1 MILLQ
6 DINDSIEILL
16 GGVVTTNQLPFY
28 TAWVDTDTTT
38 FAPGQSNG
46 ASNST
51 SVVTV
56 LSSPAAGLIRTL
68 KYLSIY
74 NADTVVAT
82 LTVRFN
88 DNTTTRILTKVILQ
102 VGDRLEYTDTIGF
115 RVITSTGVLKTGSTT
130 VALNV
135 FLHGTTNAAD
145 SSTYYIGSI
154 SDIGVTTL
162 NSAGKRV
169 SSMVAGRLTQVGVSI
184 FIGGTNGTGE
194 FSTFEI
200 VNQTTAVSSTITNTA
215 IHSGDSITTYT
226 LATPLAVNVGDEL
239 YVKWTTPAW
248 ATNPTSVRQRFT
260 TRTEL

>member
-6 DINDSIEILL
+6 DTNDSLEILL
-16 GGVVTTNQLPFY
+16 GGNVTTNQLPFY
-28 TAWVDTDTTT
+28 TASVDTNTTT
-38 FAPGQSNG
+38 FTPNQSNG
-46 ASNST
+46 TSNNT

-56 LSSPAAGLIRTL
+56 LSSPAAGFIRTL

-74 NADTVVAT
+74 NTDTVAAT
-82 LTVRFN
+82 LTVQFN

-102 VGDRLEYTDTIGF
+102 VGDRLEYTDTVGF
-115 RVITSTGVLKTGSTT
+115 RVTTSTGVLKTGSTT

-135 FLHGTTNAAD
+135 FLHGSTNAAD
-145 SSTYYIGSI
+145 NSTYYIGSI
-154 SDIGVTTL
+154 ADIGVTTIDD
-162 NSAGKRV
+162 AGKRV
-169 SSMVAGRLTQVGVSI
+169 SSMVAGRLTQVGVTI

-200 VNQTTAVSSTITNTA
+200 VNETTAVSSIITTTA
-215 IHSGDSITTYT
+215 IHSTDSCIAYT

-239 YVKWTTPAW
+239 YVKWITPTW
-248 ATNPTSVRQRFT
+248 VTNPTAVRQRFT